1 MDKQVLQPDD
11 VWDPGP
17 HLFSQA
23 VVVTGATRF
32 VYLAGQTSI
41 DADGAIVGVDDVET
55 QIRTSFDN
63 IGRLLAA
70 AGAALSDVVK
80 LTAYFTDMAA
90 LDTYT
95 RILGEVFP
103 TVRPA
108 QTVVQVVRLAMPEL
122 LVELDATAVL

>member
-1 MDKQVLQPDD
+1 MTKQVLQPDNI
-11 VWDPGP
+11 WNPGP

-23 VVVTGATRF
+23 VMVSAAGRLL
-32 VYLAGQTSI
+32 YLAGQTSI

-63 IGRLLAA
+63 IGKLLSA
-70 AGAALSDVVK
+70 AGGSLADVVK
-80 LTAYFTDMAA
+80 LTAYFTDMGA

-95 RILGEVFP
+95 RVLGEVFP
-103 TVRPA
+103 TSRPA

>member
-1 MDKQVLQPDD
+1 
-11 VWDPGP
+11 
-17 HLFSQA
+17 
-23 VVVTGATRF
+23 
-32 VYLAGQTSI
+32 
-41 DADGAIVGVDDVET
+41 VET

-63 IGRLLAA
+63 ISSLLIA
-70 AGAALSDVVK
+70 AGGSLTHVVK

-103 TVRPA
+103 TSRPA
-108 QTVVQVVRLAMPEL
+108 QTVLQVARLAMPEL